1 MTKIHLSVKTGDF
14 FWRNV
19 NREAYPISLA
29 MGLTIQIQTEAL
41 IAMFPCPILLQ

>member
-1 MTKIHLSVKTGDF
+1 MAITCFEIDLYTEEHKD
-14 FWRNV
+14 
-19 NREAYPISLA
+19 REAYPISLA